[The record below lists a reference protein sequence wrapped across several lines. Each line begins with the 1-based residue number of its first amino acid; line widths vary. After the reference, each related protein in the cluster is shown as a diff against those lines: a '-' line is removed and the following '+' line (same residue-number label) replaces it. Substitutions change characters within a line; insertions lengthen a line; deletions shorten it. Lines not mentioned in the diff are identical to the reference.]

1 MTMKDQAAIKLWSA
15 IPTPLTPSL
24 IVDQASV
31 ARLVCDAIE
40 SGLDG
45 LFIAGTCG
53 EGPWLPDSER
63 LRLIKAVVKEGRGRL
78 RIAVQVTDNS
88 VPRIIDQ
95 AKQAADAGAD
105 YVIMAAPP
113 VFLNSTTDRIAG
125 LFMKVADRSPLPLGI
140 YDLGMR
146 RAAAIPESRLIEVY
160 SHPRVA
166 FVKDS
171 SGSPERRDL
180 ALAARA
186 QRDSLQLLNGDEF
199 SFVDYLEAG
208 YDGIMFGGAVAVM
221 PQIREGAA
229 RYFAGDFA
237 GARAV
242 ETEMRYL
249 LHGIYGGND
258 ISCWL
263 TGLKHYLVCRG
274 IFSDSASFLDYPLS
288 NECRAFGAALASGRL
303 PVGTVTAER

>member
-1 MTMKDQAAIKLWSA
+1 M
-15 IPTPLTPSL
+15 
-24 IVDQASV
+24 VDHASV
-31 ARLVCDAIE
+31 ARVVPDAVE

-53 EGPWLPDSER
+53 EGPWLPDRER
-63 LRLIKAVVKEGRGRL
+63 QRLVETVVKEVRGRL
-78 RIAVQVTDNS
+78 RVAVQVTDNS
-88 VPRIIDQ
+88 VPRILDQ
-95 AKQAADAGAD
+95 AKQAAAAGAD
-105 YVIMAAPP
+105 YAIMAAPP
-113 VFLNSTTDRIAG
+113 VFLNATADRIAD
-125 LFMKVADRSPLPLGI
+125 LFLKVADRSPLPLGI

-146 RAAAIPESRLIEVY
+146 RAAAIPESRLIEIY

-166 FVKDS
+166 IVKDS
-171 SGSPERRDL
+171 SGSPERREL

-199 SFVDYLEAG
+199 SFVDYLAAG

-221 PQIREGAA
+221 PQIREGVA
-229 RYFAGDFA
+229 RYLTGDIT

-242 ETEMRYL
+242 EAEMRYL
-249 LHGIYGGND
+249 LHGIYGGSD

-274 IFSDSASFLDYPLS
+274 IFSGSASFLDYPLTD
-288 NECRAFGAALASGRL
+288 ECRAFGAALASGRL